1 MKSMKKSLKGVN
13 DLQLCTSMDAAM
25 KIKRKNEMLR
35 LAGGRENFKKIGE
48 SLKDIALADTTNLEA
63 VWEYAEFANSQN
75 MFNDALQYYTVCMN
89 IAERNTYKC
98 MILQRIG
105 NLQQRQNHFSEA
117 ESALISSMGIAQ
129 LLWSQDSTNYRTYIA
144 DTQNNLAH
152 LYAKMRD
159 FGKTIYPATI
169 YRVLDFLTSNGLV
182 HRIDALNAYIACTK
196 NHANHP
202 SLLFI
207 CSNCSKTAEIND
219 PDLCCS
225 IYQNLVKLGMSA
237 NSPCIE
243 VKGQCENCA
252 VTKNNSNID

>member
-1 MKSMKKSLKGVN
+1 MSTDISFDECMKHANDVCQSKGERLTKLRRDILEILIRSDKPLK
-13 DLQLCTSMDAAM
+13 AYE
-25 KIKRKNEMLR
+25 IIE
-35 LAGGRENFKKIGE
+35 
-48 SLKDIALADTTNLEA
+48 
-63 VWEYAEFANSQN
+63 
-75 MFNDALQYYTVCMN
+75 
-89 IAERNTYKC
+89 
-98 MILQRIG
+98 
-105 NLQQRQNHFSEA
+105 
-117 ESALISSMGIAQ
+117 
-129 LLWSQDSTNYRTYIA
+129 
-144 DTQNNLAH
+144 
-152 LYAKMRD
+152 KMRD